1 MSVSGGDGRR
11 HRSSR
16 LGKGQAVVYSTSPPD
31 IDEEY
36 DAMEASTERASRQ
49 EAEELQHQFD
59 AWGDDVVAIPSNTFQ
74 CPVYYTSKTMI
85 DPETRY
91 PFEKIGLALVTI
103 AKKLLQHFQTHLMY
117 AWV

>member
-1 MSVSGGDGRR
+1 M
-11 HRSSR
+11 
-16 LGKGQAVVYSTSPPD
+16 
-31 IDEEY
+31 
-36 DAMEASTERASRQ
+36 
-49 EAEELQHQFD
+49 
-59 AWGDDVVAIPSNTFQ
+59 AIPSNTFQ

-117 AWV
+117 AWF